1 MNDTALASVI
11 LPVYNGERFLAEAVD
26 SVLAQSRPELE
37 LVAIDDGSTDASAD
51 ILADYAA
58 RDPRVVVITQ
68 ANAGVTAARN
78 AGIAASRGNYI
89 AFLDQDDRWMPDTLA
104 LHIKALAADP
114 GLGYTLAQQVCFLE
128 PGAEEPEW
136 FRLQHLDAP
145 VAGYLPGALCAR
157 RSAFDRIGGFDE
169 RFAISSDADWFARA
183 RDAGIAMQLLPEATL
198 QRRIHDV
205 NQSRHAEV
213 IQQELFQLLAESIR
227 RKREQS

>member
-1 MNDTALASVI
+1 VNDAELASVI
-11 LPVYNGERFLAEAVD
+11 LPVYNGERFLAEAID
-26 SVLAQSRPELE
+26 SVLAQTRPELE
-37 LVAIDDGSTDASAD
+37 LLAIDDGSTDASAD
-51 ILADYAA
+51 ILADFAA
-58 RDPRVVVITQ
+58 RDPRVIVMTQ

-78 AGIAASRGNYI
+78 AGIAGSRGNYI
-89 AFLDQDDRWMPDTLA
+89 AFLDQDDRWTPDALA
-104 LHIKALAADP
+104 LHLAALAANP
-114 GLGYTLAQQVCFLE
+114 GLGYTLAHQVCFLE

-136 FRLQHLDAP
+136 FKLQQLDAP

-157 RSAFDRIGGFDE
+157 RDTFDRIGPFDE
-169 RFAISSDADWFARA
+169 RFTISSDADWFARA

>member
-11 LPVYNGERFLAEAVD
+11 LPVYNGERFLAEAID
-26 SVLAQSRPELE
+26 SVLAQTRPALE
-37 LVAIDDGSTDASAD
+37 LVAVDDGSTDASARM
-51 ILADYAA
+51 LADYAA
-58 RDPRVVVITQ
+58 RDTRVVVLTQ

-78 AGIAASRGNYI
+78 AGIAASHGEYI
-89 AFLDQDDRWMPDTLA
+89 AFLDQDDRWTADALA
-104 LHIKALAADP
+104 LHIAALAADP
-114 GLGYTLAQQVCFLE
+114 GLGYTLAHQVCFLE

-136 FRLQHLDAP
+136 FRLQQLDAP

-157 RSAFDRIGGFDE
+157 RSAFDRIGLFDE
-169 RFAISSDADWFARA
+169 RFTISSDADWFARA
-183 RDAGIAMQLLPEATL
+183 RDAGIAMRLLPGATL